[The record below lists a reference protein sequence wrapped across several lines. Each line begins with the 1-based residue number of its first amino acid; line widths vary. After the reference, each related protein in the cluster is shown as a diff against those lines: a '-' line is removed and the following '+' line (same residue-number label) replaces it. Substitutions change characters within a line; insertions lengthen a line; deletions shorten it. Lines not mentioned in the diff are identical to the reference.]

1 MTVRNRGRRAV
12 ALIYGMLALTVPVL
26 SGQTPG
32 ASEKNPPAPATADDK
47 TSEAPRK
54 VAIGFRVRTLPFR
67 SSSVMNNGVVLRTDT
82 VSGVNYDTN
91 FDTVDHSFKLGG
103 GLSVEAPLS
112 SRTLVTVDLLFNR
125 LKYDKVTN
133 VYWGVDDPTTAAD
146 ERSHIT
152 TTENTAARLFDMPVL
167 LHRNVRPTGLLSHMY
182 LSAGP
187 TARLVSTVHTTTN
200 IINADATLANNT
212 IPAAVNKRML
222 IGATVGVN
230 FRFIDEFGIR
240 VTPEVR
246 FTRWNGATFNQDS
259 TRSPRSQFEVG
270 LGFSH

>member
-152 TTENTAARLFDMPVL
+152 TTEM
-167 LHRNVRPTGLLSHMY
+167 
-182 LSAGP
+182 
-187 TARLVSTVHTTTN
+187 
-200 IINADATLANNT
+200 
-212 IPAAVNKRML
+212 
-222 IGATVGVN
+222 
-230 FRFIDEFGIR
+230 
-240 VTPEVR
+240 
-246 FTRWNGATFNQDS
+246 
-259 TRSPRSQFEVG
+259 
-270 LGFSH
+270 